1 MSAGS
6 KLEIFA
12 KVSLHPHYI
21 CNLISQTALHMVDN
35 VKFLGVGVEQGQ
47 EFQRHKGVS
56 FCMITLKN
64 FKIISRI
71 MWRIL
76 KIKVT
81 VETGNLLEGG
91 GQKWRSCQR
100 TRGTTA

>member
-56 FCMITLKN
+56 FLNIYMYIVQRIAFKN
-64 FKIISRI
+64 NQDDK
-71 MWRIL
+71 
-76 KIKVT
+76 KK
-81 VETGNLLEGG
+81 GCEGQFAG
-91 GQKWRSCQR
+91 R
-100 TRGTTA
+100 